1 MLAIF
6 FIGIGIA
13 AIMTGLARSPL
24 EIAIGLGFVGLFG
37 SIYHPVGL
45 AMVVEGREK
54 VGKALGING
63 LWGNLGVAFAALI
76 AGSLSAA
83 IGWQYAFIV
92 PGAFSLIVGVLFVV
106 LVRELPRDRSKRR
119 VIVDDQG
126 RKVPPIM
133 YFVMITGVI
142 GAALIFNTTTI
153 TLPKVFDE
161 GFSLVKGSVFG
172 IGGIVAA
179 IAALASFTQL
189 LTGYLLDRFPLRP
202 IWIMVVLAEI
212 PLLLLVGQLADI
224 GLLVVAVPL
233 MMMVFGEIP
242 IQDAL
247 LARTTNDAWRARLYG
262 VKFVLAFGTSAAVV
276 PLVSWLHGAGGDFMI
291 IYAVLAG
298 SALLVALAAFLMPRH
313 RPDTRIPAVVQQA
326 AE

>member
-1 MLAIF
+1 
-6 FIGIGIA
+6 
-13 AIMTGLARSPL
+13 
-24 EIAIGLGFVGLFG
+24 
-37 SIYHPVGL
+37 
-45 AMVVEGREK
+45 
-54 VGKALGING
+54 
-63 LWGNLGVAFAALI
+63 
-76 AGSLSAA
+76 
-83 IGWQYAFIV
+83 
-92 PGAFSLIVGVLFVV
+92 
-106 LVRELPRDRSKRR
+106 
-119 VIVDDQG
+119 
-126 RKVPPIM
+126 
-133 YFVMITGVI
+133 
-142 GAALIFNTTTI
+142 
-153 TLPKVFDE
+153 
-161 GFSLVKGSVFG
+161 
-172 IGGIVAA
+172 
-179 IAALASFTQL
+179 
-189 LTGYLLDRFPLRP
+189 
-202 IWIMVVLAEI
+202 MVVLAEI